1 MPNLCPKGSQD
12 VKKAK
17 KQSAIESTLQELADL
32 LPVVSQA
39 FVEAVQAP
47 PGSREI
53 AALAVSRLE
62 DQADG
67 KHLELVK
74 QVGSTFITP
83 FDREDLFELL
93 ENLDDIIDEFDL
105 CARVVS
111 SLPIE
116 VIPEPLL
123 KSTRDLKDMA
133 VLMSQ
138 AVHMI
143 KTPEEL
149 MKTLVQAN
157 RHYAA
162 VRINYI
168 AFLQVSFDGTIDPL
182 NVLQGK
188 IIAEHIE
195 EIAGD
200 MEEFGRALGVMAIK
214 ET

>member
-1 MPNLCPKGSQD
+1 

-17 KQSAIESTLQELADL
+17 KQTAIESTLQELADL

-39 FVEAVQAP
+39 FVEVAEAP
-47 PGSREI
+47 PDGREV
-53 AALAVSRLE
+53 AALVVSRLE
-62 DQADG
+62 DQADE

-93 ENLDDIIDEFDL
+93 ENLDDIIDEFDF
-105 CARVVS
+105 CARIFS
-111 SLPIE
+111 ALPIE
-116 VIPEPLL
+116 IIPDPLL
-123 KSTRDLKDMA
+123 KSARELKEMA

-143 KTPEEL
+143 KNPDEL
-149 MKTLVQAN
+149 MNTLVQAN
-157 RHYAA
+157 HHYAA
-162 VRINYI
+162 VRINFV

-182 NVLQGK
+182 SVVQGK